1 MRPCFVVPAVLLG
14 GLAFQIVRGQVVQPP
29 LQADLQVRVNYSE
42 RNLVSF
48 RAVLEGGE
56 AVLRGTVQNFPG
68 GETSFVQ
75 LHLDYRTDANIALD
89 ELISQIVIWTNDR
102 TGNEFSKVS
111 IDPNS
116 VPLNP
121 NRVRLHY
128 AGTVY
133 KPPRN
138 NRTFYVVGVQVFGNY
153 E

>member
-1 MRPCFVVPAVLLG
+1 MGPRFVVAALLLG
-14 GLAFQIVRGQVVQPP
+14 CFASQIVPGQVVQPP
-29 LQADLQVRVNYSE
+29 LQADLRLRVNFNE
-42 RNLVSF
+42 RNPVSF

-56 AVLRGTVQNFPG
+56 AMLRGTVQNLPG

-75 LHLDYRTDANIALD
+75 LHFDYRTDANIALD
-89 ELISQIVIWTNDR
+89 ELISQIVIWRNDR
-102 TGNEFSKVS
+102 TGNEFSKVT

-138 NRTFYVVGVQVFGNY
+138 NSTFYVVNIQVFGNY